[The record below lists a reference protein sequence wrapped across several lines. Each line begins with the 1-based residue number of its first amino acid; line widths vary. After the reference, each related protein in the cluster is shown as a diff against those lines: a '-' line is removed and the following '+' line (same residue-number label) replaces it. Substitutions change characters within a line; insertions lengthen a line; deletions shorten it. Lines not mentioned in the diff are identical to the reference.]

1 MSAISS
7 YPFVM
12 LPVAAAALVVAY
24 VALLAARRLHRELVA
39 VRAEL
44 AEHRAELAEHRAEVA
59 EHRAECA
66 DTVASATAG
75 MVPAARPAE
84 HAEEIRSAVAE
95 ALADERERE
104 LAEARAFWAAQEARE
119 AEGVPLLDGAN
130 GLDCV
135 KGLNGLNLDGMH
147 TLDGLE
153 GPAGFD
159 GLDGTET
166 PGNAA
171 YLDLPEFEV
180 LPLLPRQSDHLG
192 ADPDA
197 PPVPHRRHPS
207 DPDFTPSPVVAD
219 PEQTVAR
226 LTELAEARVPLA
238 DVRPGPL
245 GTLDLYVF
253 TDGTTLCLTPGHS
266 ETADRL
272 AAALE
277 RGEAPI
283 LLGGSGISGAYA
295 LTFTCGTESV
305 FILADRV
312 VASL

>member
-12 LPVAAAALVVAY
+12 VLVAAAALAVSY
-24 VALLAARRLHRELVA
+24 VALLAVRRLHRELVA

-44 AEHRAELAEHRAEVA
+44 AESRAEVA
-59 EHRAECA
+59 QA
-66 DTVASATAG
+66 VASATAG
-75 MVPAARPAE
+75 MVPAARSAE
-84 HAEEIRSAVAE
+84 QTEEIRVAVAE

-119 AEGVPLLDGAN
+119 AEGVPLLDG
-130 GLDCV
+130 
-135 KGLNGLNLDGMH
+135 LNLDGMH
-147 TLDGLE
+147 TLDGIGGLD
-153 GPAGFD
+153 GFD
-159 GLDGTET
+159 GMDGTET
-166 PGNAA
+166 PGTAA

-192 ADPDA
+192 SDPDS
-197 PPVPHRRHPS
+197 PSVPHRRHPS

-295 LTFTCGTESV
+295 LTFTYGTESV

>member
-1 MSAISS
+1 VSAISS
-7 YPFVM
+7 YPLVM
-12 LPVAAAALVVAY
+12 LLVAAAALAVAY
-24 VALLAARRLHRELVA
+24 VALLAARRLHHEVVA

-44 AEHRAELAEHRAEVA
+44 TAQRAQVA
-59 EHRAECA
+59 E
-66 DTVASATAG
+66 TVAAATAG
-75 MVPAARPAE
+75 LVPAARSAE
-84 HAEEIRSAVAE
+84 RDAERAERAEEIRLAVAE
-95 ALADERERE
+95 EIRVAVADALADERERE

-119 AEGVPLLDGAN
+119 GDGPVLEGLG
-130 GLDCV
+130 G
-135 KGLNGLNLDGMH
+135 
-147 TLDGLE
+147 LDGLRRSEYAE
-153 GPAGFD
+153 GLDGFD
-159 GLDGTET
+159 GPDGEA
-166 PGNAA
+166 PGTAA

-180 LPLLPRQSDHLG
+180 LPLLPRQSEQLG
-192 ADPDA
+192 ADADL

-277 RGEAPI
+277 RGETPV

-295 LTFTCGTESV
+295 LTFTYGTESV

>member
-7 YPFVM
+7 YPFV
-12 LPVAAAALVVAY
+12 LLLVAAAALAVAY
-24 VALLAARRLHRELVA
+24 VALLAVRRLHRELVA

-44 AEHRAELAEHRAEVA
+44 AGNRTQVA
-59 EHRAECA
+59 EA
-66 DTVASATAG
+66 VAATAG
-75 MVPAARPAE
+75 LVPAARDAE
-84 HAEEIRSAVAE
+84 RDELAVRERRTQEIRLAVAD

-104 LAEARAFWAAQEARE
+104 LAEARAFWAAQEAR
-119 AEGVPLLDGAN
+119 D
-130 GLDCV
+130 
-135 KGLNGLNLDGMH
+135 
-147 TLDGLE
+147 TE
-153 GPAGFD
+153 GPALEGLGIDGLRRAEYAEGLD
-159 GLDGTET
+159 GLDGLDGNET
-166 PGNAA
+166 PGSAA

-192 ADPDA
+192 ADPDL
-197 PPVPHRRHPS
+197 PSVPHRRHPS

-277 RGEAPI
+277 RGETPV

-295 LTFTCGTESV
+295 LTFTYGTESV

>member
-1 MSAISS
+1 MSS

-12 LPVAAAALVVAY
+12 LLVAAAALVVAY
-24 VALLAARRLHRELVA
+24 VALLAVRRLHRELVA

-44 AEHRAELAEHRAEVA
+44 AGHRAEVA
-59 EHRAECA
+59 
-66 DTVASATAG
+66 DTVSSATAG
-75 MVPAARPAE
+75 LVPAARSAE
-84 HAEEIRSAVAE
+84 RTEEIRVAVAE
-95 ALADERERE
+95 ALAYERERE

-119 AEGVPLLDGAN
+119 AAETPLLD
-130 GLDCV
+130 
-135 KGLNGLNLDGMH
+135 GLNLDGMRSPEGIDGYDR
-147 TLDGLE
+147 LDG
-153 GPAGFD
+153 GD
-159 GLDGTET
+159 S
-166 PGNAA
+166 PGSAA

-180 LPLLPRQSDHLG
+180 LPLLPRQHDQLGG

-197 PPVPHRRHPS
+197 PVVPHRRHPS

-226 LTELAEARVPLA
+226 LTELAEARIPLA

-277 RGEAPI
+277 RGEAPV

-295 LTFTCGTESV
+295 LTFTYGGESV